1 VSKSVHDQ
9 DWDMT
14 KHKHMNKENNKMH
27 KKWYHEGQLKTFL
40 VLFLLT
46 EEVLS
51 KGNAHFSP
59 WIPDTKQ
66 PS

>member
-1 VSKSVHDQ
+1 
-9 DWDMT
+9 
-14 KHKHMNKENNKMH
+14 MH

-46 EEVLS
+46 EVLS
-51 KGNAHFSP
+51 KGNARVSP
-59 WIPDTKQ
+59 GILDAAKQ